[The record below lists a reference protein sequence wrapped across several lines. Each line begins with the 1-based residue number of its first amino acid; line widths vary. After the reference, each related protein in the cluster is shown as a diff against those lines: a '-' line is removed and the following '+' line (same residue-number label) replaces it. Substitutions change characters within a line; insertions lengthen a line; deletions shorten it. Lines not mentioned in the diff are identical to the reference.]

1 MHDLPGKGTPMRF
14 MSSSRSD
21 TPPKRLSK
29 QSGWIAS
36 FSLISLILAIL
47 ACTSNDTLFIQLT
60 PTPVPSITPT
70 PLAAG
75 TRFKI
80 KDKAYV
86 ISSTIQVLLTAEPGP
101 LESQPGATTI
111 CFPNTLV
118 EVSDVSKNQK
128 DPKDLTIYYKVSCAA
143 SDGWVPEYWMTPLDP
158 AGSAVVKSKDGKGA
172 KIYSDTNTRAELAS
186 PTPCADGTTV
196 VISKITLNLD
206 STTSAPDRNIYVQIT
221 CGNTTGYVLDS
232 ELIPA

>member
-1 MHDLPGKGTPMRF
+1 MR
-14 MSSSRSD
+14 SSKPRQY
-21 TPPKRLSK
+21 RK
-29 QSGWIAS
+29 QSGWVAS
-36 FSLISLILAIL
+36 FSLISLILAIV

-101 LESQPGATTI
+101 LETQPGATTI

-118 EVSDVSKNQK
+118 EVSDVSKNQNDSK
-128 DPKDLTIYYKVSCAA
+128 DPTIYYKVSCA
-143 SDGWVPEYWMTPLDP
+143 SSEGWVPEFWMTSLDP
-158 AGSAVVKSKDGKGA
+158 TGSAVVKSKDGKGA
-172 KIYSDTNTRAELAS
+172 KIYSDTNTSAELAS

-196 VISKITLNLD
+196 AISKITLNLD
-206 STTSAPDRNIYVQIT
+206 STTSTPDHNIYVQVT
-221 CGNTTGYVLDS
+221 CGNTTGYVLDT
-232 ELIPA
+232 ELVPA